1 MAFYD
6 VDNAMTVK
14 LDYELPKVPAFRE
27 GIRRAPRR
35 EAHLSEADKALA
47 IRNALRYIHPDHHL
61 QMAREFAREL
71 EEHGRIYGYRFR
83 PEGEL
88 HGKPIDQYKGSC
100 IEAKAFQVMIDNNL
114 DFDVALYPYELV
126 TYGETGQVCQNW
138 MQYRLIKKYLEVMTD
153 EQTLVVMSGHPLG
166 LFHSHKLA
174 PRCIITNGLMVGTF
188 DDQKNFN
195 RAAALGVANYG
206 QMTAGG
212 WMYIGPQG
220 IVHGTFNTLLN
231 AGRLKLGIPADGH
244 LAGRLFVSAGLGGMS
259 GAQGK
264 AAEIAGAVSIIAE
277 VDDSRIETRYTQGGG
292 ILSTVRATRAASEGQ
307 LAHKAEAVLAEMLRM
322 GVTTCEA
329 KSGYGLESEQEYKQ
343 LRVIRRRNET
353 QPVELAATFMG
364 AHALPEEYRGRR
376 EDYIRLLCREMIPCA
391 AREGLAEFCDVFC
404 EEGVFTAQESRTIL
418 EAGLAHGLRPKVHA
432 DEIAA
437 IGGSQLA
444 GDIGAISA
452 EHLIVCPPEGI
463 RSLAAGGTVACCLPA
478 TSFYLGAAYAP
489 AREMIRAG
497 VPVAVATDFNPGS
510 CPGSSLQLAMNIAC
524 LKYRMTPEEVLTAVT
539 LNAAAAIGRAGTI
552 GSVEPGKQADLLLW
566 NAPDLDYVCYRFGS
580 NLVGTVMKKGRI
592 VHEE

>member
-1 MAFYD
+1 M
-6 VDNAMTVK
+6 
-14 LDYELPKVPAFRE
+14 
-27 GIRRAPRR
+27 IRR
-35 EAHLSEADKALA
+35 L
-47 IRNALRYIHPDHHL
+47 
-61 QMAREFAREL
+61 
-71 EEHGRIYGYRFR
+71 
-83 PEGEL
+83 
-88 HGKPIDQYKGSC
+88 
-100 IEAKAFQVMIDNNL
+100 
-114 DFDVALYPYELV
+114 
-126 TYGETGQVCQNW
+126 
-138 MQYRLIKKYLEVMTD
+138 
-153 EQTLVVMSGHPLG
+153 
-166 LFHSHKLA
+166 
-174 PRCIITNGLMVGTF
+174 
-188 DDQKNFN
+188 
-195 RAAALGVANYG
+195 
-206 QMTAGG
+206 
-212 WMYIGPQG
+212 
-220 IVHGTFNTLLN
+220 
-231 AGRLKLGIPADGH
+231 
-244 LAGRLFVSAGLGGMS
+244 
-259 GAQGK
+259 
-264 AAEIAGAVSIIAE
+264 
-277 VDDSRIETRYTQGGG
+277 
-292 ILSTVRATRAASEGQ
+292 
-307 LAHKAEAVLAEMLRM
+307 
-322 GVTTCEA
+322 
-329 KSGYGLESEQEYKQ
+329 
-343 LRVIRRRNET
+343 NET

-364 AHALPEEYRGRR
+364 AHALPEEYRERR

-404 EEGVFTAQESRTIL
+404 EEGVFTARESRTIL

-489 AREMIRAG
+489 AREMIGAG

-510 CPGSSLQLAMNIAC
+510 CPGSGLQLAMNIAC